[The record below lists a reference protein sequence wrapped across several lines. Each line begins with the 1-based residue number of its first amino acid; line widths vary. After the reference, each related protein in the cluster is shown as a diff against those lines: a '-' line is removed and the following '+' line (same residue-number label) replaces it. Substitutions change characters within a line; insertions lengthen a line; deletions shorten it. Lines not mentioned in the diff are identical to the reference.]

1 MRTKYINLSWA
12 RENLEKLSE
21 TEQKIAKIKLNKLD
35 RNFNAI
41 YWNCISFLHFLSVQS
56 IECVPHLITVS
67 FVSLS
72 LFVQNVVIVYDG
84 MSGRDEKMQYNC
96 SDRCPTTVVAVF
108 YVVKKASQQQIQTD
122 NIKQMLSIGK
132 TQSNRS
138 KSAHRILK
146 MSLVS
151 NRQP

>member
-1 MRTKYINLSWA
+1 MRTKYIILSWT

-21 TEQKIAKIKLNKLD
+21 TEQKIAKMKLNKLD

-41 YWNCISFLHFLSVQS
+41 YWNCISFLHSLSVQS

-96 SDRCPTTVVAVF
+96 SDRFPTTVVAVF
-108 YVVKKASQQQIQTD
+108 YVVNFQQQIQTD